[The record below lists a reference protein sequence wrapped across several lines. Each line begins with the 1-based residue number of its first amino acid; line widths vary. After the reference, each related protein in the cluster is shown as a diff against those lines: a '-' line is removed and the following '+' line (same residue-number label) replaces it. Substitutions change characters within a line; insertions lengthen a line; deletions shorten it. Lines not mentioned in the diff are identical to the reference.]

1 MTSVLRRP
9 CEPERDLLV
18 TGTRPRPLGEAA
30 LAIGPL
36 KIERF
41 LRAKTDK
48 PGELGPAAGPPK
60 ADLASLNAGKA
71 PRFEGRGLRETRIPE
86 GNVGFVGVAGNI
98 LTELCGDFPPRR
110 DPEAVLS
117 PDGLA
122 RLALDVD
129 EALECVCLCPDTD
142 GYALR
147 IEETDELV
155 LFLPL
160 NPDERR

>member
-18 TGTRPRPLGEAA
+18 IGTRPRPLGEAA

-41 LRAKTDK
+41 LRANTDK

-60 ADLASLNAGKA
+60 ALLASLNAGRV
-71 PRFEGRGLRETRIPE
+71 PRVDGRGLRETRIPE

-98 LTELCGDFPPRR
+98 LTELCGDLPARR
-110 DPEAVLS
+110 DPDAVLI

-129 EALECVCLCPDTD
+129 EAFE
-142 GYALR
+142 
-147 IEETDELV
+147 
-155 LFLPL
+155 
-160 NPDERR
+160 

>member
-1 MTSVLRRP
+1 
-9 CEPERDLLV
+9 
-18 TGTRPRPLGEAA
+18 
-30 LAIGPL
+30 L

-60 ADLASLNAGKA
+60 ADLASLKAGSV
-71 PRFEGRGLRETRIPE
+71 PRLDGRGLRETRIPE
-86 GNVGFVGVAGNI
+86 GKVAFVGVAGNI
-98 LTELCGDFPPRR
+98 LTELCGDLPARR
-110 DPEAVLS
+110 DPEVVLI

-122 RLALDVD
+122 RLVLDVE

-147 IEETDELV
+147 IEETEELV

-160 NPDERR
+160 SPDERRYEECGVRV

>member
-1 MTSVLRRP
+1 
-9 CEPERDLLV
+9 
-18 TGTRPRPLGEAA
+18 

-36 KIERF
+36 KIDRF

-48 PGELGPAAGPPK
+48 PGELGPGAGPPK
-60 ADLASLNAGKA
+60 ADLASANAGSV
-71 PRFEGRGLRETRIPE
+71 PRFDGRGLRETRIPD

-110 DPEAVLS
+110 DPEVVLS

-129 EALECVCLCPDTD
+129 EAFECVCLCPDTD

-147 IEETDELV
+147 IEETEELV

-160 NPDERR
+160 SPDERR